1 MTPPSVVLFDL
12 DGTLSDS
19 APGIIAALRHA
30 FAVNG
35 LAPLDER
42 SERALLG
49 PPFYESLPPLI
60 GADAVPAVI
69 AAYRSFYGAGAMYDT
84 TLFPGVGA
92 VLTALSR
99 AGVRLAVA
107 TSKPE
112 AYALP
117 IVERLGVREL
127 FDTVAGD
134 DLDGSLRTK
143 ALVIGKVL
151 ARLGFPDPGAIVMV
165 GDRAHDVEGARAHGI
180 ETVAVSW
187 GYAMPGE
194 LAAARPAAICADALE
209 LAAVLGVERID
220 AEAT

>member
-1 MTPPSVVLFDL
+1 
-12 DGTLSDS
+12 
-19 APGIIAALRHA
+19 
-30 FAVNG
+30 
-35 LAPLDER
+35 
-42 SERALLG
+42 
-49 PPFYESLPPLI
+49 
-60 GADAVPAVI
+60 
-69 AAYRSFYGAGAMYDT
+69 
-84 TLFPGVGA
+84 
-92 VLTALSR
+92 
-99 AGVRLAVA
+99 VRLAVA